1 MLRGLLFP
9 VDEPEMIPKINSKL
23 PVDIRVQEVKRVTK
37 NFNSKVRRETSI
49 ITGVTL
55 YKWS

>member
-1 MLRGLLFP
+1 MFP